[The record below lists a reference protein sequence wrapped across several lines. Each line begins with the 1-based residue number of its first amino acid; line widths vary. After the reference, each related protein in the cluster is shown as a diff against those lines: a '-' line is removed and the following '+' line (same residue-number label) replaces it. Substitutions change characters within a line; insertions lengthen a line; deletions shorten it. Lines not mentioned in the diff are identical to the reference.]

1 MWGVFTPVTTEIMH
15 SLDMVH
21 YIFCGPRPR
30 ADGLL
35 PVITIK
41 VLVILENLMM
51 LESLKRNY
59 TCENLQGACDA

>member
-21 YIFCGPRPR
+21 CIFSGPRPR

-35 PVITIK
+35 PVKIIK
-41 VLVILENLMM
+41 VLVILE
-51 LESLKRNY
+51 SLKRD
-59 TCENLQGACDA
+59 LHL